1 MGRWRIPRREG
12 GGKWLGSSRLPLKVT
27 ACYLVCGFIFL
38 AISDRFIHPGPS
50 SFLLWVDDAAYIFI
64 SAAIIYALVHRGI
77 KAFRAKE
84 SALLESEDRL
94 ARILETNAS
103 GVVVFDAQ
111 GKISFANHMACQVLG
126 VDRAQIVG
134 RRYDDPVWELTDVDG
149 SSKMPGGSP
158 VARVRATG
166 MPVHDVQF
174 SVRRADGS
182 RVFLSENAAPLLDA
196 SGSTVGV
203 VASFV
208 DVTERRKMEDL
219 KVRKLLLAVEQSS
232 SAIVITD
239 LDGNVEY
246 ANPRY
251 AAMSGC
257 TVKEA
262 IGGKMPHPCMI
273 PVPRLEEMRAA
284 VRSGKEWRGEFGCH
298 RKSGETYWEST
309 TVTPIHTEE
318 GESASLLWVREDIT
332 EHRLADQALREA
344 QEKFRNLVETIS
356 DLVWEVDRN
365 GVYTYVSPK
374 VRDLLGYEPEEV
386 VGKTP
391 FDLMP
396 AVEARRVKEIFA
408 GAIARREPF
417 HGLEN
422 VNLHKDGRRV
432 VIETSGTP
440 IFEGD
445 GKFLGYRGVDRD
457 IGDRKRA
464 EEMLRVSEERF
475 RRLFE
480 QSEEPQI
487 LFRKGTAEILDANPA
502 ATKLH
507 GQSLEELLRGGLALF
522 VPQGDLPWFS
532 SAVANIHPGAGLNVE
547 RATHLRKDGARIVV
561 SVRGYSILLREGEV
575 AFCSFRDIT
584 ARIQMEE
591 EAKVHQA
598 QLIHAN
604 RMASLGTI
612 VSGVAH
618 EVNNPNNLIMFNA
631 PMILSAWDD
640 AVPVLEAYFR
650 ENGDFSLGGLPYSE
664 MRDVVP
670 RLARGISDASLRIK
684 GIVGN
689 LKDFARQ
696 DRTKGHAPVRINDV
710 VRTAV
715 AILNHEILKVTH
727 RFDLELGEEIPPVL
741 GSSQELEQVI
751 VNLMNNALQSLPSSR
766 HGLAVKTLR
775 NAGTGEVEVHVADE
789 GVGMS
794 PEVLERTKEPFFST
808 RLDSGGLGLGLSIC
822 RSIVKDHRGTLA
834 FESGVGKG
842 TVAIVRLPAIVDAV
856 SPGAVSPDAPRMNV
870 GG

>member
-1 MGRWRIPRREG
+1 MDDVVYITITAAILYVLVRRG
-12 GGKWLGSSRLPLKVT
+12 VT
-27 ACYLVCGFIFL
+27 AF
-38 AISDRFIHPGPS
+38 H
-50 SFLLWVDDAAYIFI
+50 
-64 SAAIIYALVHRGI
+64 
-77 KAFRAKE
+77 AKE
-84 SALLESEDRL
+84 SALRESEDRL

-103 GVVVFDAQ
+103 GVVVFDAA
-111 GKISFANHMACQVLG
+111 GRITFANHMACRVLG
-126 VDRAQIVG
+126 VDRARIVG
-134 RRYDDPVWELTDVDG
+134 LRYDDPAWDLTDADG
-149 SSKMPGGSP
+149 APISPEKFP

-174 SVRRADGS
+174 AVRRANGS
-182 RVFLSENAAPLLDA
+182 RAFLTVNAAPLLDA
-196 SGSTVGV
+196 SGSVVGV

-208 DVTERRKMEDL
+208 DITERRKMEDL
-219 KVRKLLLAVEQSS
+219 KVRKLLLAVEQSP

-246 ANPRY
+246 ANARY
-251 AAMSGC
+251 TSMTGC
-257 TVKEA
+257 TVKDVV
-262 IGGKMPHPCMI
+262 GGKMPHNCKMPK
-273 PVPRLEEMRAA
+273 REREEMRAA
-284 VRSGKEWRGEFGCH
+284 IRSGNAWHGEFECL
-298 RKSGETYWEST
+298 RKNGEYYWEST
-309 TVTPIHTEE
+309 SVTPIHSEE
-318 GESASLLWVREDIT
+318 GANTNLLWVREDVT
-332 EHRLADQALREA
+332 EHRQADQALREA
-344 QEKFRNLVETIS
+344 QEKFQNLVETVS

-365 GVYTYVSPK
+365 GVYTYVSPQI
-374 VRDLLGYEPEEV
+374 RDLLGYEPEEV

-391 FDLMP
+391 YDLMP
-396 AVEARRVKEIFA
+396 GVEARRVVEVF
-408 GAIARREPF
+408 GLVFARREPF

-422 VNLHKDGRRV
+422 INLHKDGRRV
-432 VIETSGTP
+432 VIETSGAP
-440 IFEGD
+440 FFDED
-445 GKFLGYRGVDRD
+445 GTFRGYRGVDRD
-457 IGDRKRA
+457 IGERKRV
-464 EEMLRVSEERF
+464 EEMLRISEERF

-487 LFRKGTAEILDANPA
+487 LFRMGTAEILDANPA

-507 GQSLEELLRGGLALF
+507 GQPLEELLRGGLALF
-522 VPQGDLPWFS
+522 VPPEDLPWFS
-532 SAVANIHPGAGLNVE
+532 SAVANIHHGAGLNVE
-547 RATHLRKDGARIVV
+547 RATHLRRDGARIVV
-561 SVRGYSILLREGEV
+561 SVRGYSIRLRDGEV

-640 AVPVLEAYFR
+640 AVPILEAYFR

-664 MRDVVP
+664 MREVVP

-696 DRTKGHAPVRINDV
+696 DKEKAHAPVRINDV
-710 VRTAV
+710 VRNAV
-715 AILNHEILKVTH
+715 AILNHEIIKGTH
-727 RFDLELGEEIPPVL
+727 RFDMELGEEIPPVS

-751 VNLMNNALQSLPSSR
+751 INLMNNALQALPSSR

-775 NAGTGEVEVHVADE
+775 NPGTGEVEVHVADE

-822 RSIVKDHRGTLA
+822 RSIVKDHLGTLA
-834 FESGVGKG
+834 FESAVGKG
-842 TVAIVRLPAIVDAV
+842 TLAIVRLPAIGDAV
-856 SPGAVSPDAPRMNV
+856 SPGAVSPAAPRMNV

>member
-1 MGRWRIPRREG
+1 VLRWPFHRSGNRGERP
-12 GGKWLGSSRLPLKVT
+12 GSSRLPLKVT
-27 ACYLVCGFIFL
+27 ACYLVCGFFFL
-38 AISDRFIHPGPS
+38 AVAERFIHPNFPAY
-50 SFLLWVDDAAYIFI
+50 LDDAVYIVATAFI
-64 SAAIIYALVHRGI
+64 LYFVVRRGV
-77 KAFRAKE
+77 KTLRAKE
-84 SALLESEDRL
+84 CALLESEDRL

-103 GVVVFDAQ
+103 GVVVFDAA
-111 GKISFANHMACQVLG
+111 GRITFANHTACRILG

-134 RRYDDPVWELTDVDG
+134 LRHDDPAWHLTDADG
-149 SSKMPGGSP
+149 APISPGKYP
-158 VARVRATG
+158 VERVRATG
-166 MPVHDVQF
+166 MPLHDDQVT
-174 SVRRADGS
+174 VRHANGA
-182 RVFLSENAAPLLDA
+182 RVFLTVNAAPLLGA
-196 SGSTVGV
+196 SGSMVGV

-208 DVTERRKMEDL
+208 DITERKKMEDL
-219 KVRKLLLAVEQSS
+219 KVRKLLLAVEQSP

-251 AAMSGC
+251 ALMSGC

-262 IGGKMPHPCMI
+262 IEGKMPHPCMI
-273 PVPRLEEMRAA
+273 PEAHLEEMRSA
-284 VRSGKEWRGEFGCH
+284 VRLGKEWRGEFGCH
-298 RKSGETYWEST
+298 RKSSETYWEST
-309 TVTPIHTEE
+309 TMTPIRTAE
-318 GESASLLWVREDIT
+318 GESTGLLWVREDIT
-332 EHRLADQALREA
+332 EHRLAEQALREA
-344 QEKFRNLVETIS
+344 REKFQNLVETVS

-374 VRDLLGYEPEEV
+374 VRDLLGYEPGEI

-396 AVEARRVKEIFA
+396 DVEARLVKEIFD
-408 GAIARREPF
+408 GVIARREPF

-422 VNLHKDGRRV
+422 VNLHKDGNRV
-432 VIETSGTP
+432 VIETSGAP
-440 IFEGD
+440 FFDAD
-445 GKFLGYRGVDRD
+445 GNFRGYRGVDRD
-457 IGDRKRA
+457 IGERKRV

-507 GQSLEELLRGGLALF
+507 GHSLEDLLRGGLALF
-522 VPQGDLPWFS
+522 VPPEDLPGFS
-532 SAVANIHPGAGLNVE
+532 SAVANIHPGAGLNVA
-547 RATHLRKDGARIVV
+547 RAIHLRKDGARIVV
-561 SVRGYSILLREGEV
+561 SARGYSIVLGNGEV

-591 EAKVHQA
+591 EAKLHQA

-640 AVPVLEAYFR
+640 AVPILEAYFR

-664 MRDVVP
+664 MREVVP

-696 DRTKGHAPVRINDV
+696 DRAKGHAPVQINDV
-710 VRTAV
+710 VRTSV
-715 AILNHEILKVTH
+715 AILNHEILKATH
-727 RFDLELGEEIPPVL
+727 RFDAELGKGIPPVS
-741 GSSQELEQVI
+741 GSSQELEQVLI
-751 VNLMNNALQSLPSSR
+751 NLMNNALQALPSSR
-766 HGLAVKTLR
+766 HGLAVKTLW
-775 NAGTGEVEVHVADE
+775 NPGTGEVEVHVADE

-834 FESGVGKG
+834 FESHIGKG
-842 TVAIVRLPAIVDAV
+842 TVAIVRLPVLADAV
-856 SPGAVSPDAPRMNV
+856 SPGAASPAASRMNV